1 MVVFQT
7 AVRDNKYLIC
17 IHTRVHNYLY
27 KWIQLKKDNLK
38 LFGNSLIR
46 LNFTCFLWIF
56 LSCSKQQRKKSHRLL
71 EEAFLFLPFFFFS
84 CPLAL
89 RMYLSGCSSHC
100 IFPTLTAFL
109 TASRLEKLT
118 LPKSN
123 FVFSWTKVPSPCPDT
138 VFWSIRTFLF
148 SLESSGTIKRILHIV
163 RDILLLFMLFA
174 EAVLCSVWRNY
185 CLSDTNV

>member
-1 MVVFQT
+1 MLSMNISVLFKTAKEKISQT
-7 AVRDNKYLIC
+7 FR
-17 IHTRVHNYLY
+17 
-27 KWIQLKKDNLK
+27 
-38 LFGNSLIR
+38 GSLSFPA
-46 LNFTCFLWIF
+46 L
-56 LSCSKQQRKKSHRLL
+56 
-71 EEAFLFLPFFFFS
+71 FFFS